1 LAIGTLQGNKLV
13 TSRAWMPYRD
23 ERQTSS
29 RDVLWA
35 EFVGA
40 NKLATCSHRGKV
52 AIWDLDSVK
61 PLCYFQ
67 AGEGSAPALSPDG
80 KWIAFAGVSILGMFD
95 VEKQEV
101 TAVRQTPCKLQRP
114 KIAFSPSGRKIGC
127 IASDRILVWDTATG
141 KLENNFAPAG
151 IHFNDDID
159 FPDENYILANREYL
173 IELTS
178 RLKLWRYEG
187 AQFARTVGGTTFF
200 AAFGD
205 ADAGVLL
212 AAKLPHS
219 AALASLEKAVAQS
232 DRFVFH
238 KGTPVKLDVS
248 GIPDAARQNEVKE
261 MLTKKFQVMNCP
273 VNDEGTIEVVASIEG
288 PKTRQ
293 IAYVRSGTHQVQEFF
308 TKLEFD
314 YRDRTV
320 WEAESSNI
328 PPILQLNSGE
338 SKENVAATLREAGK
352 QPAYE
357 FYERVALP
365 EFLRNP
371 SEDDRL
377 GGDQPLGSS
386 KVTAQGF
393 RDL

>member
-1 LAIGTLQGNKLV
+1 
-13 TSRAWMPYRD
+13 
-23 ERQTSS
+23 
-29 RDVLWA
+29 
-35 EFVGA
+35 
-40 NKLATCSHRGKV
+40 
-52 AIWDLDSVK
+52 
-61 PLCYFQ
+61 
-67 AGEGSAPALSPDG
+67 
-80 KWIAFAGVSILGMFD
+80 
-95 VEKQEV
+95 
-101 TAVRQTPCKLQRP
+101 
-114 KIAFSPSGRKIGC
+114 
-127 IASDRILVWDTATG
+127 
-141 KLENNFAPAG
+141 
-151 IHFNDDID
+151 
-159 FPDENYILANREYL
+159 
-173 IELTS
+173 
-178 RLKLWRYEG
+178 
-187 AQFARTVGGTTFF
+187 
-200 AAFGD
+200 
-205 ADAGVLL
+205 
-212 AAKLPHS
+212 
-219 AALASLEKAVAQS
+219 
-232 DRFVFH
+232 
-238 KGTPVKLDVS
+238 
-248 GIPDAARQNEVKE
+248 
-261 MLTKKFQVMNCP
+261 
-273 VNDEGTIEVVASIEG
+273 VNDEGTIDVVASIEG

-386 KVTAQGF
+386 KVTVQGF